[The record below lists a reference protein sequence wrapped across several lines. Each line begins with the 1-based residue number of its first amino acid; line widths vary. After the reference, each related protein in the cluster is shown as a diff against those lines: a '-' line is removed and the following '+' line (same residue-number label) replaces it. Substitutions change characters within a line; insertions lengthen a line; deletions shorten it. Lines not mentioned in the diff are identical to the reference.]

1 MCCLKYEQ
9 DAYEYL
15 LKITPPKGALVK
27 TREGKGTVIDIDLLK
42 GNVKVLLQGK
52 EREKTTGWSY
62 LNSTW
67 KAQSFTR
74 IWQTPAAQ
82 RIKL

>member
-27 TREGKGTVIDIDLLK
+27 TREGKGTVVDIDLLK
-42 GNVKVLLQGK
+42 GTLKVQLQGK
-52 EREKTTGWSY
+52 EESAPIVCPRKEVKVLFNPKKSD
-62 LNSTW
+62 
-67 KAQSFTR
+67 K
-74 IWQTPAAQ
+74 
-82 RIKL
+82 